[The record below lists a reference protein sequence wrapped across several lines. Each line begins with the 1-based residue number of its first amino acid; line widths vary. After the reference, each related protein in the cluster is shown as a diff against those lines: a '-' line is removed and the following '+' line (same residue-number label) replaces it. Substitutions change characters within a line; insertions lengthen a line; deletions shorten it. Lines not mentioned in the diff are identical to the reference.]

1 MDSTMRVKLLPSSCI
16 IKNYVGGE
24 DNCNYE
30 IYLLELLNQS
40 VWFAARYPG
49 TFKKAESEAHGECD
63 AINSNYQIDFKLLAS
78 KTALQ
83 ARGILQ
89 PQIYK
94 DQNGVIFHCESRN
107 PGGMIQVTRLYAALR
122 GKSLA
127 DLYCI
132 RQKGTKAH
140 GIENDIFTML
150 KMLETKKNLLL
161 FFPYNFTF
169 DKPHQ
174 YEEAAKSISEA
185 LTQDFCVAFEY
196 RDIQIQNKYDTLLTC
211 FYKDS
216 FLVFSWNDQKMRVID
231 NIGIEK
237 MPTFLNLY
245 RYADMW
251 G

>member
-49 TFKKAESEAHGECD
+49 TFKKAESESHGECD
-63 AINSNYQIDFKLLAS
+63 AINYNYQIDFKLLAS

-83 ARGILQ
+83 ARSILQ

-127 DLYCI
+127 DLYCTDK
-132 RQKGTKAH
+132 RV
-140 GIENDIFTML
+140 L
-150 KMLETKKNLLL
+150 KPM
-161 FFPYNFTF
+161 
-169 DKPHQ
+169 
-174 YEEAAKSISEA
+174 A
-185 LTQDFCVAFEY
+185 
-196 RDIQIQNKYDTLLTC
+196 
-211 FYKDS
+211 
-216 FLVFSWNDQKMRVID
+216 
-231 NIGIEK
+231 
-237 MPTFLNLY
+237 
-245 RYADMW
+245 
-251 G
+251 